1 MLPNQGSA
9 QDVEN
14 ARAAIFLIA
23 VIGLDLLA
31 RSTPAAACD
40 RRDCRLRR
48 CIRASAGHARLAR
61 ATRRGS
67 SVPDWMLAVYPP

>member
-23 VIGLDLLA
+23 VIASIFWREVLRLLLA
-31 RSTPAAACD
+31 IVAIAVCAGVFVLL
-40 RRDCRLRR
+40 RDM
-48 CIRASAGHARLAR
+48 H
-61 ATRRGS
+61 
-67 SVPDWMLAVYPP
+67 V